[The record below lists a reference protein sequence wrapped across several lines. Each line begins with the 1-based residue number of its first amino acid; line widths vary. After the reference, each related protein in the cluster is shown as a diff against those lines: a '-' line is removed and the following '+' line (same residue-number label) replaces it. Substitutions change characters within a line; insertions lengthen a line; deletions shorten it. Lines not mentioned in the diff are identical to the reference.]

1 MHWDGSVS
9 VGNILTFLGMVAFF
23 LGAAHR
29 FAAQQKEQHHTMTAA
44 LNNLSAIT
52 DNLQRAVAT
61 QNGRLVNVETRIKVE
76 DEVARRLLALGH
88 PPA

>member
-9 VGNILTFLGMVAFF
+9 VGNILTFLGMVAFI

-44 LNNLSAIT
+44 LNKGIIYMT
-52 DNLQRAVAT
+52 T
-61 QNGRLVNVETRIKVE
+61 PK
-76 DEVARRLLALGH
+76 EVSE
-88 PPA
+88 